1 MRLMLKRRLLLL
13 CAGIVLASPLP
24 YAAARE
30 LNIVFIP
37 KARDQDFWT
46 FMRQG
51 VEQAVHE
58 AGNVKLTWRGP
69 ASNDDIDSQIQIL
82 GVYTQPGVDAII
94 IAPTDRLRLV
104 DPVRKAA
111 ALGIKVVVVDSAL
124 ADKTPVNFISTDN
137 VAAGRLAA
145 ERLAGQLTGSATVAV
160 LRTVAGSAST
170 DERAEGFLA
179 YLRKYAPQIRVVA
192 DEYGGG
198 TRGKA
203 YHKALAMLEQLPEVD
218 GIFAVNE
225 SSSDGMLRALRQTGL
240 AGKKKFVGFDTT
252 DFLLD
257 GVRKGEIQSLIIQNP
272 RQMGYLGMK
281 AAVAAVRGAHAREV
295 DIFTEAL
302 AVTRDNLDQPDIHSL
317 LVP

>member
-1 MRLMLKRRLLLL
+1 MKKLLLLL
-13 CAGIVLASPLP
+13 CICVSLASTSVCSW
-24 YAAARE
+24 ARD

-51 VEQAVHE
+51 VDLAVRE
-58 AGNVKLTWRGP
+58 AGNVNLTWRGP
-69 ASNDDIDSQIQIL
+69 ANNDDTDSQIQIL
-82 GVYTQPGVDAII
+82 GVYTKPGVDAII
-94 IAPTDRLRLV
+94 IVPTDRVRLV
-104 DPVRKAA
+104 EPVKKAA
-111 ALGIKVVVVDSAL
+111 ALGIKIVVVDSAL

-137 VAAGRLAA
+137 HAAGRLAA
-145 ERLAGQLTGSATVAV
+145 ERLAGQLAGPATVAV

-170 DERAEGFLA
+170 DDRAEGFLE
-179 YLRKYAPQIRVVA
+179 YLKKYAPRIRVVA

-203 YHKALAMLEQLPEVD
+203 YHKALAMLEQLPDVD

-225 SSSDGMLRALRQTGL
+225 SSSDGMLRALRQAGL

-252 DFLLD
+252 EYLLD
-257 GVRKGEIQSLIIQNP
+257 GLKKGEINSLIIQNP

-281 AAVAAVRGAHAREV
+281 AAIAAAQGAAVKDTA
-295 DIFTEAL
+295 IFTEAV
-302 AVTRDNLDQPDIHSL
+302 AVMLENLDKPEIRSL

>member
-1 MRLMLKRRLLLL
+1 MKKRLLLL
-13 CAGIVLASPLP
+13 CVCILLVSTSVC
-24 YAAARE
+24 AAARD

-51 VEQAVHE
+51 VELAVRE
-58 AGNVKLTWRGP
+58 AGNVRLTWRGP
-69 ASNDDIDSQIQIL
+69 AHNDDVDSQIQIL
-82 GVYTQPGVDAII
+82 GLYTKAGVDAII
-94 IAPTDRLRLV
+94 IVPTDRLRLV
-104 DPVRKAA
+104 EPVKKAA
-111 ALGIKVVVVDSAL
+111 ALGIKIVAVDSAL

-137 VAAGRLAA
+137 HAAGRLAA
-145 ERLAGQLTGSATVAV
+145 ERLAGQLPGPASVAV

-170 DERAEGFLA
+170 DERADGFIE
-179 YLRKYAPQIRVVA
+179 YMKKYAPRITIVA

-198 TRGKA
+198 TRGKS
-203 YHKALAMLEQLPEVD
+203 YHKALAMLEALPQVD

-225 SSSDGMLRALRQTGL
+225 SSSDGMLRALRQSGL

-257 GVRKGEIQSLIIQNP
+257 GLQKGDIYSLIIQNP

-281 AAVAAVRGAHAREV
+281 AAIAAAQGSPVKEPLVYTDAV
-295 DIFTEAL
+295 
-302 AVTRDNLDQPDIHSL
+302 AVTLDNLHNPEIRSL

>member
-1 MRLMLKRRLLLL
+1 MRLMIKRRLLLF
-13 CAGIVLASPLP
+13 CAGVLLASPLP

-51 VEQAVHE
+51 VEQAVRE

-69 ASNDDIDSQIQIL
+69 ANNDDIDSQIQIL
-82 GVYTQPGVDAII
+82 GVYSQPGVDAII

-111 ALGIKVVVVDSAL
+111 ALGIKVIVVDSGL

-145 ERLAGQLTGSATVAV
+145 ERLAGQLTGPATVAV

-179 YLRKYAPQIRVVA
+179 YLRKFAPQIRVVA

-198 TRGKA
+198 SRGKA
-203 YHKALAMLEQLPEVD
+203 YHKALAMLEQRPEVD

-281 AAVAAVRGAHAREV
+281 AAVAAARGKRAREPV
-295 DIFTEAL
+295 IFTEAV
-302 AVTRDNLDQPDIHSL
+302 AVTLENLDRPEIHNL